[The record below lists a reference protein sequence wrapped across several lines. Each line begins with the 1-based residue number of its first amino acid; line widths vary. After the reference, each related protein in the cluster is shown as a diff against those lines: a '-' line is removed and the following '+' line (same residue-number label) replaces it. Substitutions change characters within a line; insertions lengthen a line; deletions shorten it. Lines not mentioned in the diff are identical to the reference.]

1 MPRPLGHSDL
11 PVITWSKENTQYLLT
26 MKYGT
31 NARDKER
38 WSKRKKNKIEKRLR
52 KRNNGK

>member
-1 MPRPLGHSDL
+1 
-11 PVITWSKENTQYLLT
+11 

-38 WSKRKKNKIEKRLR
+38 YNVRKKKQNRKKVEKEENW
-52 KRNNGK
+52 KVKAES